1 MSARQKLYARVKPLA
16 GEYGMLPSGATVLCC
31 VSGGVDSMCLL
42 HFLHTQS
49 AQWGFTLRACH
60 FDHMVRPSSGADAA
74 FVARQCQRWGIPLDT
89 TRQDVPAWASEHRV
103 GTEEAGRT
111 LRYRW
116 FESLADRYDPCVIA
130 TAHQADDNA
139 ETLLLHLVRGSG
151 LDGLGGIPPRRGRL
165 VRPFLN
171 APRSLILDYAAEE
184 GVPFVE
190 DETNA
195 DPDYTPRNLLRAQ
208 VMPLL
213 RRLNPNLTD
222 TLSASAASLRQ
233 DGAFLNARAAHLAMD
248 AATAAGSVVLPL
260 DSVTSQGAAVA
271 VRVIQRAVEKLDPE
285 VVLTAQQ
292 RRSVLELCLAGD
304 PGGHCD
310 LPHGISAQRVY
321 DTLVFSF
328 PGRVEVLPPT
338 PLDFTGERE
347 IGPWRVAVERKACPE
362 GWRCDGTE
370 FYLPAGA
377 PMLLRP
383 RRSGDTLKLPHRQ
396 GTKSLKKWFI
406 ELRIPEARRDL
417 VPVLEQGGRCAG
429 VYGLGAEES
438 ALPASGADC
447 LHIIIREKERKIPT

>member
-1 MSARQKLYARVKPLA
+1 M
-16 GEYGMLPSGATVLCC
+16 
-31 VSGGVDSMCLL
+31 
-42 HFLHTQS
+42 
-49 AQWGFTLRACH
+49 
-60 FDHMVRPSSGADAA
+60 
-74 FVARQCQRWGIPLDT
+74 
-89 TRQDVPAWASEHRV
+89 
-103 GTEEAGRT
+103 
-111 LRYRW
+111 
-116 FESLADRYDPCVIA
+116 
-130 TAHQADDNA
+130 
-139 ETLLLHLVRGSG
+139 
-151 LDGLGGIPPRRGRL
+151 
-165 VRPFLN
+165 
-171 APRSLILDYAAEE
+171 
-184 GVPFVE
+184 
-190 DETNA
+190 
-195 DPDYTPRNLLRAQ
+195 
-208 VMPLL
+208 
-213 RRLNPNLTD
+213 
-222 TLSASAASLRQ
+222 
-233 DGAFLNARAAHLAMD
+233 
-248 AATAAGSVVLPL
+248 
-260 DSVTSQGAAVA
+260 
-271 VRVIQRAVEKLDPE
+271 
-285 VVLTAQQ
+285 VLTAQQ

-377 PMLLRP
+377 PVLLRP